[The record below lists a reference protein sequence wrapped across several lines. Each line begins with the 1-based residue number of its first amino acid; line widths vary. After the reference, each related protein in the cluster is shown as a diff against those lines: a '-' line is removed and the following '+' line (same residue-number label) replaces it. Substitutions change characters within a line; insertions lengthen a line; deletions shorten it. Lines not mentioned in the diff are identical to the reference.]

1 MAQQPQRP
9 AIEAPEEQEKKKLP
23 RTLGQRTFDKFIY
36 GGVINTLVFGTS
48 VVATFL
54 SRDGHQFAKGLK
66 NQEGLLA
73 KFCRAMEDRS
83 QKLENVLVD
92 NNIMGKPAA
101 ENFRM
106 VFWSF
111 LDGSIFAILAKP
123 LEDQR
128 ENIARWIDTKFSKEP
143 INEESYKQEPKQTWK
158 SVLGGRIAT
167 FSIVFP
173 TYLLLNNV
181 FLKRK
186 APMLGELSTEAA
198 AFKDNPGAILDKAK
212 NTASTWLGDSQNYN
226 RTATINVSKRTPKV
240 NGEPQPPVFGAEASE
255 LVNLNDSLFARP
267 GKWVG
272 EKLEKNSWMQRN
284 FPKLTN
290 PDSSVSLGRLFEVG
304 FFEAFYTSVCTVG
317 LFFGSRLF
325 ATKLNKYEASKAAP
339 ASLPAEA
346 SSLPKEDAP
355 AVITQAETIA
365 PQQKELSPDLSR
377 SDVGASPSDAKP
389 RTRIHEVSSAERQSS
404 FEPQLVGA

>member
-1 MAQQPQRP
+1 MVEQPQSP
-9 AIEAPEEQEKKKLP
+9 AIDAPEEQEKKKLP

-54 SRDGHQFAKGLK
+54 SRDGHKFARGLK
-66 NQEGLLA
+66 NQEGLVA

-83 QKLENVLVD
+83 QALENVLVD
-92 NNIMGKPAA
+92 NKIMGKPAA

-128 ENIARWIDTKFSKEP
+128 NNIARWIDTKFSKEP
-143 INEESYKQEPKQTWK
+143 VNEESYKQEPKQGWL
-158 SVLGGRIAT
+158 SVAGGRIAT

-181 FLKRK
+181 FLKHK
-186 APMLGELSTEAA
+186 APMLGELSAEAEA
-198 AFKDNPGAILDKAK
+198 LKQNPGAVLDKAK
-212 NTASTWLGDSQNYN
+212 NTASAWLGDPQNYN
-226 RTATINVSKRTPKV
+226 RTVAINALKRTPKIK
-240 NGEPQPPVFGAEASE
+240 GEPQPPVFGAEASE

-272 EKLEKNSWMQRN
+272 EKLEKNSWMQRH

-304 FFEAFYTSVCTVG
+304 FFEAFYTSVCTAG
-317 LFFGSRLF
+317 LYFGSRLF
-325 ATKLNKYEASKAAP
+325 ATKLNKNEDVKTAP
-339 ASLPAEA
+339 ASLPTEVASPRKEEA
-346 SSLPKEDAP
+346 SA
-355 AVITQAETIA
+355 AITQAETFV
-365 PQQKELSPDLSR
+365 PEQKEPSPVMAR
-377 SDVGASPSDAKP
+377 TDVEASPTDAKP
-389 RTRIHEVSSAERQSS
+389 RTRIHEVMSAERQASL
-404 FEPQLVGA
+404 EPQLAGA